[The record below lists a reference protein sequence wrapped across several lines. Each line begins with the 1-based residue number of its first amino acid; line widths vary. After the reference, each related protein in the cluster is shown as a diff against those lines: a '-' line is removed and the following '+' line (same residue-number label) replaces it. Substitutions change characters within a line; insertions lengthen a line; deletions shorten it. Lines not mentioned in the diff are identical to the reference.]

1 MKKIFVIAL
10 ALLGV
15 YNAIA
20 QSELKKISLEDLNLH
35 NTFAARSV
43 RGIKSMKDGET
54 YTVLER
60 GGKIV
65 KHSYSTGASLGVIFN
80 ALDFEVNSLRNF
92 SGYDLSA
99 DEKKI
104 LLSTDITPIYR
115 HSYTANYY
123 VYDIES
129 KSIEPLSTN
138 GSQMLATFS
147 PDGLQIAFV
156 RDNNMF
162 IKNLVDRTETQITF
176 DGKFNHIINGL
187 PDWVYEEEFHLTT
200 GFHWSPDSKMIA
212 FYRFDESR
220 VKLFNMPLFNN
231 ELYPAN
237 YSFKYPKAGEDN
249 SLVTIH
255 VYDLAKGETTTMNV
269 GQETDQYIARI
280 KWTPNNQFLSMVR
293 LNRLQNKVD
302 ILLANPQS
310 GESKVLYSE
319 SNKFYIEEPS
329 NDFPLFTHD
338 SKHFIISSERDGFN
352 HIYLY
357 GMDGK
362 LIRQLT
368 KGTNE
373 VKSIYGYDARSKRV
387 YYNAIDDSPLRTA
400 VFYVTFDGKKTGKLS
415 TKAGTNSA
423 NFSEGFKYFIHF
435 HSTINTPPIVT
446 LHNSVGK
453 QIRILED
460 NSKLNETLARY
471 EMPVKEF
478 FKFTT
483 SEGVELNGYMV
494 KPPHFNETHKY
505 PVMLNQYSGPGSQT
519 VVDRFRISWDEY
531 LATEGYIVVCVDGRG
546 TGGRGEEFKKITYGQ
561 LGYYESIDQIETGK
575 YLQALPY
582 VDKDRL
588 GIWGWSYGGYM
599 SSLCLFKAPEVFRMA
614 IAVAPVTTWRFY
626 DTIYTE
632 RYMGLPQDNPKGYDD
647 NSPINHVDGL
657 KGKLLLIHG
666 TGDDNVHVQNAI
678 EMAEK
683 LVQAN
688 KQFDMMLYPDK
699 NHSIFGGNTRIH
711 LYTLMSN
718 YVKANL

>member
-1 MKKIFVIAL
+1 MKKFIVTVL
-10 ALLGV
+10 ALLAMFNG
-15 YNAIA
+15 IA
-20 QSELKKISLEDLNLH
+20 QVELKKISLEDLNQN
-35 NTFAARSV
+35 NTFSARSV

-65 KHSYSTGASLGVIFN
+65 KYSYSTGESLGLVFN
-80 ALDFEVNSLRNF
+80 AADFEINSLRNF
-92 SGYDLSA
+92 SSYDLSA

-104 LLSTDITPIYR
+104 LLATDITPIYR
-115 HSYTANYY
+115 HSYTANNY
-123 VYDIES
+123 VFDIE
-129 KSIEPLSTN
+129 KNTIESLSNN

-147 PDGLQIAFV
+147 PDGKQIAFV
-156 RDNNMF
+156 RDNNIF
-162 IKNLVDRTETQITF
+162 IKNLEQRDEKQITF
-176 DGKFNHIINGL
+176 DGRFNHIINGL

-220 VKLFNMPLFNN
+220 VKLFNMPMFNS
-231 ELYPAN
+231 ELYPEN

-249 SLVTIH
+249 SIVTIH
-255 VYDLAKGETTTMNV
+255 VYDLMKGETITMDV
-269 GQETDQYIARI
+269 GPETDQYIARI
-280 KWTPNNQFLSMVR
+280 KWMPNNQFLSMVR

-302 ILLANPQS
+302 VLLANPKS

-329 NDFPLFTHD
+329 NDFPLFTDD
-338 SKHFIISSERDGFN
+338 SKYFIISSERDGYN

-368 KGTNE
+368 KGASE
-373 VKSIYGYDARSKRV
+373 VKSIYGYDTKSKRI
-387 YYNAIDDSPLRTA
+387 YYNALDNSPLRTS
-400 VFYVTFDGKKTGKLS
+400 VFYVTLDGKKLGKLS
-415 TKAGTNSA
+415 TTPGSNSA
-423 NFSEGFKYFIHF
+423 TFSDGYKYYIHF
-435 HSTINTPPIVT
+435 HSTVKTPPIVT
-446 LHNSVGK
+446 LHNSTGK
-453 QIRILED
+453 QIRVLED
-460 NSKLNETLARY
+460 NSRLKETLARY

-483 SEGVELNGYMV
+483 SEGIELNGYIV
-494 KPPHFNETHKY
+494 KPLNFNENNKY

-519 VVDRFRISWDEY
+519 VVDRFRITWDEY
-531 LATEGYIVVCVDGRG
+531 LASEGYIVVCVDGRG

-575 YLQALPY
+575 YLQTLPF
-582 VDKDRL
+582 VDSNRI

-599 SSLCLFKAPEVFRMA
+599 SSLCLFKAPELFRMA

-657 KGKLLLIHG
+657 QGKLLMIHG
-666 TGDDNVHVQNAI
+666 TGDDNVHVQNAV
-678 EMAEK
+678 EMAER

-699 NHSIFGGNTRIH
+699 NHSIFGGNTRMH